1 MAQTT
6 IKGPGD
12 IFFSVKRHELNMILY
27 LNDSSI
33 YVYEIDL
40 SNCTRYYTN
49 IYSVSWFRE
58 NFTRL

>member
-6 IKGPGD
+6 IKCPGD

-27 LNDSSI
+27 LSDSSI

-40 SNCTRYYTN
+40 SNCTHYYTN